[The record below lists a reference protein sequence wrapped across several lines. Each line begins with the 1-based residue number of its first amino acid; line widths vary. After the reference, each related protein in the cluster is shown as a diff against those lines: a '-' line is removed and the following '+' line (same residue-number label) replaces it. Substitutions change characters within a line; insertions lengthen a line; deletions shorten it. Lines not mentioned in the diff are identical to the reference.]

1 MVRLVLGFKISVP
14 GHVDL
19 VHVPLQ

>member
-1 MVRLVLGFKISVP
+1 MARLVLGFKISIL

-19 VHVPLQ
+19 AHVLLQ